1 MHYAH
6 GLAQLD
12 DVARGSVRVATVFPP
27 SRRRTALTFGMH
39 KLLTSFPPAEQ
50 ERRLDETERQ
60 GWRQIE
66 LRRALTEAKAAA
78 RRLKAQ
84 EPDLP

>member
-1 MHYAH
+1 
-6 GLAQLD
+6 
-12 DVARGSVRVATVFPP
+12 
-27 SRRRTALTFGMH
+27 MH
-39 KLLTSFPPAEQ
+39 KLLTSLPPAEQ